1 MSDTILQVSH
11 LKKYFQK
18 EKFTAV
24 DDVSFELR
32 QGESLGIVGESGSGK
47 STLARMIMHLETPTD
62 GEILF
67 NGEDIT
73 ELKGRR
79 LRAIY
84 QEMQMIF
91 QIPAESFDPRCT
103 LGDGIGESLRNLGI
117 TKRET
122 RETVE
127 NLLEKCGLEK
137 QYADRYP
144 HQVSGGQCQR
154 AAIARALTVHP
165 SVLICDEVTSA
176 LDVTVQQHI
185 LELLRNLKEQDNLSL
200 IMISHD
206 LALVQMLCDRI
217 LVMKDGKVIEEGM
230 TDEVINNPQTEYTK
244 TLIESVL

>member
-1 MSDTILQVSH
+1 MSDTILQVNH

-18 EKFTAV
+18 EKYTAV
-24 DDVSFELR
+24 DDVSFELKR
-32 QGESLGIVGESGSGK
+32 GECLGIVGESGSGK

-62 GEILF
+62 GEIFF

-91 QIPAESFDPRCT
+91 QLPAESFDPRCT

-122 RETVE
+122 QKTVE

-154 AAIARALTVHP
+154 AAIARALAVHP

-200 IMISHD
+200 VMISHD
-206 LALVQMLCDRI
+206 LALVQLLCDRI
-217 LVMKDGKVIEEGM
+217 LVMKDGNIIEAGT

>member
-18 EKFTAV
+18 EKYTAV
-24 DDVSFELR
+24 DDVSFELKR
-32 QGESLGIVGESGSGK
+32 GECLGIVGESGSGK

-62 GEILF
+62 GEIFF

-91 QIPAESFDPRCT
+91 QLPAESFDPRCT

-117 TKRET
+117 TKKET
-122 RETVE
+122 QKTVE

-154 AAIARALTVHP
+154 AAIARALAVHP

-200 IMISHD
+200 VMISHD
-206 LALVQMLCDRI
+206 LALVQLLCDRI
-217 LVMKDGKVIEEGM
+217 LVMKDGKIIEVGM